1 VNSSASCVLLRTERL
16 CKSFG
21 SLMAVKDVS
30 LDIRE
35 GEIHAI
41 IGPNGAGKT
50 TLLNVLSGELL
61 PTSGSLI
68 LEECNV
74 TGWTPDRLA
83 RAGLGRSFQH
93 SSTFE
98 NLSTFENVRLAAQ
111 VQLPTSMHFFRPAAR
126 YGDINLRAQEILA
139 RFALMASAGTLAGE
153 ISHGAQRQLEIAMLI
168 AIAPKLM
175 LLDEPTSG
183 MGKPE
188 TRELIEILRG
198 LAEHHTLVLVEH
210 DMDVVFTLASRITVM
225 VNGEVMATG
234 TPEEVRRDRNVRS
247 AYLGEHG

>member
-1 VNSSASCVLLRTERL
+1 VSVAPPRILLRTERL

-21 SLMAVKDVS
+21 SLAAVKDVS
-30 LDIRE
+30 LEIRA

-50 TLLNVLSGELL
+50 TLLNVISGELL
-61 PTSGSLI
+61 PTSGSLF
-68 LEECNV
+68 LEDQDV

-98 NLSTFENVRLAAQ
+98 NLSAFENVRLAAQ
-111 VQLPTSMHFFRPAAR
+111 VRLPTSMRFFRPADGYA
-126 YGDINLRAQEILA
+126 DINARARDILA
-139 RFALMASAGTLAGE
+139 RFALPSSRDTLAGE
-153 ISHGAQRQLEIAMLI
+153 ISHGEQRQLEIAMLM

-183 MGKPE
+183 MGKSE
-188 TRELIEILRG
+188 TRELMTVLRR
-198 LAEHHTLVLVEH
+198 LSEQHTLVLVEH
-210 DMDVVFTLASRITVM
+210 DMDVVFALANRITVL

-234 TPEEVRRDRNVRS
+234 APEEVRANRKVRS
-247 AYLGEHG
+247 AYLGERA

>member
-1 VNSSASCVLLRTERL
+1 MSGAAPPAILRTERL
-16 CKSFG
+16 CRSFG

-30 LDIRE
+30 MELRE

-61 PTSGSLI
+61 PTSGSLF
-68 LEECNV
+68 LRGRNV
-74 TGWTPDRLA
+74 TGWAADRLA
-83 RAGLGRSFQH
+83 RAGLARSFQH

-98 NLSTFENVRLAAQ
+98 NLSTFENVRLAGQ
-111 VQLPTSMHFFRPAAR
+111 VQLPSSMRFFKPAAR
-126 YGDINLRAQEILA
+126 YEPVNARAREILA
-139 RFALMASAGTLAGE
+139 HLGLLMFSDTPAGE

-183 MGKPE
+183 MGKSE
-188 TRELIEILRG
+188 THELMDILRR
-198 LAEHHTLVLVEH
+198 LAKAHTIVLVEH
-210 DMDVVFTLASRITVM
+210 DMDVVFTLAKRITVM
-225 VNGEVMATG
+225 VNGAVMATG

-247 AYLGEHG
+247 AYLGERV